1 MLLALGARVRLPI
14 LQLHLPKR
22 SLWNKMPLTAT
33 AHNSWEMNSSTK
45 AGALNITS
53 HFQTPLQRHLCRHI
67 QIPLQTHTVQNSH
80 HIKIINKKHSLLQ
93 TYIPTY
99 MPYFKVPLK
108 GSRAGSG
115 RVQRVHQHL
124 EKKQPGGDFCGF
136 TPHQSESRRTD
147 QQLHLIYLHYLRRTP
162 RAAGSFTDRFRM
174 V

>member
-1 MLLALGARVRLPI
+1 MGSTGAASETPVAPAKTLALKQDASHCHSTQ
-14 LQLHLPKR
+14 QLR
-22 SLWNKMPLTAT
+22 NEFVNQSGRF
-33 AHNSWEMNSSTK
+33 EY
-45 AGALNITS
+45 NITFS
-53 HFQTPLQRHLCRHI
+53 NALAKTPLQTYSDSSSNPHSSKFTPHK
-67 QIPLQTHTVQNSH
+67 NN
-80 HIKIINKKHSLLQ
+80 NKKNSLLQ

-124 EKKQPGGDFCGF
+124 EKKQPGEISGF